1 MEKKDE
7 QFWYWRRNTEVSN
20 QIGYHIHVCNTMGVI
35 LPCISIQVIKLSMC
49 LKTGALYAFN
59 LPEFAN
65 RKNDVRLTT
74 DEQYLRRKNIS
85 VYFVSFEF

>member
-1 MEKKDE
+1 
-7 QFWYWRRNTEVSN
+7 
-20 QIGYHIHVCNTMGVI
+20 
-35 LPCISIQVIKLSMC
+35 MC